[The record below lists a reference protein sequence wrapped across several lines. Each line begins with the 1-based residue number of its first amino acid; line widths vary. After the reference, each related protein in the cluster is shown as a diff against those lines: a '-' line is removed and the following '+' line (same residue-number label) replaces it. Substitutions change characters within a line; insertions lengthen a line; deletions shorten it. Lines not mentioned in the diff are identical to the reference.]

1 MVRAPEPPDPSLL
14 RAFPAVPP
22 ASPFLRRTPRVRR
35 SSATKRL
42 HHRRFVLLQVAFQES
57 LRVLPPPE
65 RGQVLE
71 RNVAKVIR
79 ELPPKAMPP
88 EPRDIPKPRLLVGR
102 VPPVRH
108 YVPRAGSRG
117 VHRRREHPPGRAVHR
132 RPILRHYGV
141 RRASVF
147 GSYARGQENP
157 ESDLDL
163 LVELPPGSS
172 LLDLVGLE
180 QDLTAELGIKV
191 EATTYGSL
199 HPLMRDQVLAD
210 RRTIL

>member
-1 MVRAPEPPDPSLL
+1 MATAIETLVERA
-14 RAFPAVPP
+14 
-22 ASPFLRRTPRVRR
+22 
-35 SSATKRL
+35 
-42 HHRRFVLLQVAFQES
+42 
-57 LRVLPPPE
+57 
-65 RGQVLE
+65 
-71 RNVAKVIR
+71 
-79 ELPPKAMPP
+79 
-88 EPRDIPKPRLLVGR
+88 
-102 VPPVRH
+102 
-108 YVPRAGSRG
+108 
-117 VHRRREHPPGRAVHR
+117 
-132 RPILRHYGV
+132 RPILRQYGV

-147 GSYARGQENP
+147 GSYARGQEEP

-210 RRTIL
+210 ERTIL